1 MRCYCCGRALN
12 DYESTLKSAQSG
24 EYLDTCMKCLDGLDI
39 ETVGREDLSMFDEPT
54 DDGDFDDDRDDSD
67 GY

>member
-39 ETVGREDLSMFDEPT
+39 ETVGRDDLAMFEEPT
-54 DDGDFDDDRDDSD
+54 DDGDFDDESSD
-67 GY
+67 TESY